1 MLMFFVFIPC
11 CWQNV
16 MTQFLKL
23 RLFIRTTV
31 KYISKCDWCAISSHL
46 NRCQN
51 ATASIADC
59 IRFDHAKTFSVTQSF
74 QTLLVAKE
82 NSVANY
88 SIVCGAFMAYGI
100 FVMDET
106 LFFFRRIYCMFI
118 VLQDTVRY
126 PVRKSS
132 ADVRWSVDEAHT
144 HTPLLQCYSYPQR
157 ANGGTLL
164 KCIRA
169 YDAVN
174 AARQHSINFL
184 LLNSC
189 TVWYI
194 ATNTEHIHT
203 PID

>member
-88 SIVCGAFMAYGI
+88 STVCGAFMAYGI

-106 LFFFRRIYCMFI
+106 LLCFFSAHLLYVYSITRYSSVPSSEELSGCQMKCWRSAYTYPTVT
-118 VLQDTVRY
+118 VLQLPT
-126 PVRKSS
+126 
-132 ADVRWSVDEAHT
+132 T
-144 HTPLLQCYSYPQR
+144 C
-157 ANGGTLL
+157 
-164 KCIRA
+164 
-169 YDAVN
+169 
-174 AARQHSINFL
+174 
-184 LLNSC
+184 
-189 TVWYI
+189 
-194 ATNTEHIHT
+194 
-203 PID
+203 

>member
-1 MLMFFVFIPC
+1 MRQRQLLIAYDLITQKHFPLHNRFKPFLLLKKIQWRTIQLFVE
-11 CWQNV
+11 
-16 MTQFLKL
+16 
-23 RLFIRTTV
+23 
-31 KYISKCDWCAISSHL
+31 
-46 NRCQN
+46 
-51 ATASIADC
+51 
-59 IRFDHAKTFSVTQSF
+59 
-74 QTLLVAKE
+74 LLWH
-82 NSVANY
+82 
-88 SIVCGAFMAYGI
+88 MAYSWWMKLC
-100 FVMDET
+100 FV
-106 LFFFRRIYCMFI
+106 FFRRIYCMFI